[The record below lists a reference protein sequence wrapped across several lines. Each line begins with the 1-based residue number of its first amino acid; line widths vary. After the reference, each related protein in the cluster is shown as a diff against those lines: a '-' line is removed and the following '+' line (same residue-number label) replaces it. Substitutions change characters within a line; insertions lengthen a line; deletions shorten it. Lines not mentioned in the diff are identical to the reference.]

1 MHSSELFRKEIVVF
15 LSKQVVYILDQVRA
29 LEEELLLRIKQQ
41 GLSAKPQILVVT
53 RLIPDAKGTKCN
65 QELEEIIGTK
75 YSYILRVPFRTEKGV
90 LNQWVSR
97 FDIYP
102 FLERYAQAHTLSIF
116 FSPHR
121 FLILN

>member
-1 MHSSELFRKEIVVF
+1 M
-15 LSKQVVYILDQVRA
+15 
-29 LEEELLLRIKQQ
+29 QQ
-41 GLSAKPQILVVT
+41 VT

-75 YSYILRVPFRTEKGV
+75 YSYILRVPFKTENGV

-102 FLERYAQAHTLSIF
+102 YLEKFAQACSVFDHFSYDHFSFAFELFTQIF
-116 FSPHR
+116 F
-121 FLILN
+121 